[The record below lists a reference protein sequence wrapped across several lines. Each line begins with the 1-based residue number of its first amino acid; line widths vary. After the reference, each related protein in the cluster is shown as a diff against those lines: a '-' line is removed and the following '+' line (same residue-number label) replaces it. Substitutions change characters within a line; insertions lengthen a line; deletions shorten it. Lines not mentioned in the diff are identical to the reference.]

1 MFTRALDIRCS
12 ILGDSHL
19 DTAASFCSLGE
30 RFKPSSLG
38 LLLSILVAPL
48 ASRGNL
54 PQASQ
59 TREMLKCSTVDD
71 RSLWLRAGHMA
82 LGCGRLYDAL
92 DHYGKAADVRFA
104 QLGKNHLD
112 TASSY
117 VNIGNVCVR
126 QGKYAEALGLY
137 RKVRP
142 MRILWFRYAR
152 TRLAIPPSSCKT
164 HARKLFV
171 KARAIVVKLHGED
184 FQFCEVIDT
193 HVAEASLQARRDP
206 VQCLHAVAVAVAFGD
221 NTLRFSARSVQTRT
235 RPSGYTLV

>member
-54 PQASQ
+54 PQASN

-142 MRILWFRYAR
+142 VRICGF
-152 TRLAIPPSSCKT
+152 
-164 HARKLFV
+164 
-171 KARAIVVKLHGED
+171 
-184 FQFCEVIDT
+184 DT
-193 HVAEASLQARRDP
+193 HVHALRFLRLLVNARSQTVCQGSRYCCETARR
-206 VQCLHAVAVAVAFGD
+206 G
-221 NTLRFSARSVQTRT
+221 FSV
-235 RPSGYTLV
+235 L